1 MSTKNRIEQLRQ
13 RATEAL
19 LRSASSVD
27 AVPDVAR
34 RGVTSVI
41 EELRIYQA
49 ELELQNQEL
58 AQAQAMAETERAH
71 YLALFESLPVPAI
84 VTEPSGVTMQANAAA
99 RALFGMTQ
107 AQFHRHSIFRLL
119 AQPDQPG
126 LAALLAQ
133 DGPLAPGRA
142 RPVRLRTVE
151 DDDHEFMVRAV
162 ALPGSFHIDPHRVLL
177 LEDQSAQRAVSDQA
191 EAMRRSEA
199 RFRLAQEAT
208 GVGIWESD
216 LRADEITCDSGAWRL
231 LGLPGLARP
240 LSRAQALDLL
250 CVDAQEATL
259 AEVKRQIRAH
269 GHFELD
275 LPVRQATGGERWL
288 QARGQVITRDHHQLP
303 AYLIGTLID
312 VQAQRQAQS
321 RALALQTQMGKLTDN
336 VPGVLYQHQRWPG
349 GRGALP
355 FVSAGLRQMLGL
367 DPEALRNSDAALF
380 DAVRPEDR
388 AMVSES
394 LWNSAR
400 HLSVWNVEFRMQH
413 VDGRCLWVN
422 ALSSPE
428 RRPDGSTLWHGYLH
442 DITARRELELR
453 ALEESRRLAN
463 ILWGTGAGTW
473 EWNVCTGEV
482 RFNERWAEMV
492 GHTLQ
497 SLQPLSI
504 AVWEQLVHPD
514 DMPLVRRE
522 LALHFE
528 GASEDYHC
536 EFRMQHR
543 RGHWVWVL
551 DRGRVFTRTADGQP
565 EWMMGT
571 HTDISDRKAAE
582 ERLQHLAHFDVLTGL
597 PGRVLLDE
605 RLAQAMARARRQ
617 GRHLA
622 LAFVD
627 LDRFKEINDTWG
639 HATGDAVLRVTAQR
653 LRGSLREV
661 DTVARIGG
669 DEFVLL
675 ISDLDDAA
683 LSLPMVERTLSAVT
697 ERIEYGGQ
705 TLQIGASIGLAVYP
719 QARELDA
726 AALLSQADR
735 AMYEAKAGGRNSL
748 QQWKDSLFA

>member
-1 MSTKNRIEQLRQ
+1 MNTKNRIEQLRQ

-34 RGVTSVI
+34 GGVTAVI

-58 AQAQAMAETERAH
+58 ARAQAMAETERAH

-84 VTEPSGVTMQANAAA
+84 VTEASGVTMQANAAA
-99 RALFGMTQ
+99 RALFGMTPG
-107 AQFHRHSIFRLL
+107 QFHRHSIFRLL
-119 AQPDQPG
+119 AQPDQPA

-133 DGPLAPGRA
+133 DGSAGPARA
-142 RPVRLRTVE
+142 RPLRLRTVE
-151 DDDHEFMVRAV
+151 DDDHEFMVRVV

-191 EAMRRSEA
+191 EAMRRGEA

-208 GVGIWESD
+208 GVGIWEAD
-216 LRADEITCDSGAWRL
+216 LRADQITCDSGAWRL
-231 LGLPGLARP
+231 LGLPGPARP
-240 LSRAQALDLL
+240 LCHGQAVGLI
-250 CVDAQEATL
+250 CADAQEATL
-259 AEVKRQIRAH
+259 AEVKRQIRAD

-275 LPVRQATGGERWL
+275 LPLRQATGGERWL
-288 QARGQVITRDHHQLP
+288 QARGQVITRDHHQS
-303 AYLIGTLID
+303 ATYLIGTLID

-336 VPGVLYQHQRWPG
+336 VPGVLYQHQRWPD

-367 DPEALRNSDAALF
+367 EPEALRESDAALF

-388 AMVSES
+388 SMVSES
-394 LWNSAR
+394 LRNSAR

-413 VDGRCLWVN
+413 ADGRCLWVN

-442 DITARRELELR
+442 DITARRQLELR

-492 GHTLQ
+492 GYTLQ
-497 SLQPLSI
+497 ALQPLSI
-504 AVWEQLVHPD
+504 AVWERIVHPD
-514 DMPLVRRE
+514 DMPLVSRE
-522 LALHFE
+522 LATHFE

-536 EFRMQHR
+536 EYRMQHR
-543 RGHWVWVL
+543 RGHWIWVL
-551 DRGRVFTRTADGQP
+551 DRGRVLTRTADGHP

-582 ERLQHLAHFDVLTGL
+582 ERLHHLAHFDALTGL

-639 HATGDAVLRVTAQR
+639 HAAGDEVLCVTAQR

-675 ISDLDDAA
+675 IPDLDDAA
-683 LSLPMVERTLSAVT
+683 MSLSMVERTLSAV
-697 ERIEYGGQ
+697 IEPFEYRGQ

-719 QARELDA
+719 QSCELDA

-735 AMYEAKAGGRNSL
+735 AMYEAKSGGCNGL
-748 QQWKDSLFA
+748 QQWKDGLSA